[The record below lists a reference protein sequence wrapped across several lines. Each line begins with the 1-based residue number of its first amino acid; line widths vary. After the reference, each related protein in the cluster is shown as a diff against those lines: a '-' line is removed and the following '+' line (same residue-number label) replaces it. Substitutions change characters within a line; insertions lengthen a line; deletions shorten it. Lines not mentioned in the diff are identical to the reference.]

1 MSPRNAYSKLYAHY
15 ATPRA
20 EPLKKEIKHAV
31 VVVVTKAINKT
42 LCLVTAESRSLRISS
57 SEDAPL
63 HCEK

>member
-1 MSPRNAYSKLYAHY
+1 MSLRNAYPKLYAHY

-20 EPLKKEIKHAV
+20 EPLKKEIKHAVVV

-57 SEDAPL
+57 
-63 HCEK
+63 